1 MKKYILLTLASTLL
15 FSLFTSCSSSLPSS
29 TPSSGWYGSDPTLD
43 PYTKINSINDA
54 DLIISD
60 KSIEYTIDYSTS
72 EGRLKLQGKTIEQA
86 CRLALVEATIK
97 YKCAKIVSPQYT
109 HFEDGKQVLRVT
121 VYGFPGKYKNAQRQ
135 VPTPS
140 SDNGGQRIEININR

>member
-1 MKKYILLTLASTLL
+1 MLMLVITLALV
-15 FSLFTSCSSSLPSS
+15 SCGASK
-29 TPSSGWYGSDPTLD
+29 PSSGWYGSNPTLD

-140 SDNGGQRIEININR
+140 SDNGGQRIEININK